1 MNRFK
6 IIILL
11 SLFSFVSAST
21 VVGSWLF
28 DTEAS
33 VRMEKKF
40 AQLFSRLEGMQ
51 IKFAADG
58 NYTIVNKG
66 GGTWSKKGD
75 RYLLK
80 AKSGKK
86 MSAQLHKDGL
96 LEIVQPT
103 SRGDIKLFFHKGK
116 LKAGSVANYIYIN
129 RVYKQHDR
137 IYDNGYLY
145 YLFLDNNRFYSY
157 ASPKKSIT
165 VNEIKAKGDKLRYI
179 FLGNKIVMRGPFK
192 VVIRAYNK
200 SKIVTSQKDTLYLEK

>member
-1 MNRFK
+1 MNWFK
-6 IIILL
+6 VIILL

-28 DTEAS
+28 DRETS
-33 VRMEKKF
+33 VKTEKKF
-40 AQLFSRLEGMQ
+40 ARLYSRLEGMQ
-51 IKFAADG
+51 IRFGADG
-58 NYTIVNKG
+58 NYTIANKG
-66 GGTWSKKGD
+66 GGTWSQKGD
-75 RYLLK
+75 TYLLK

-86 MSAQLHKDGL
+86 MSAQLRKDAL

-103 SRGDIKLFFHKGK
+103 SRGNVKLFFHKRA
-116 LKAGSVANYIYIN
+116 LKVGRVGNYIYLN
-129 RVYKQHDR
+129 RVYKQRER

-145 YLFLDNNRFYSY
+145 YLFLDNNTFYSY

-165 VNEIKAKGDKLRYI
+165 VNEIKVKGDKLRYI